1 MAMAAT
7 PPMRARGRLIMIMPD
22 RERLLNSWKSN
33 RNIISK
39 AMADVTYA
47 WPSAV
52 ISALTPE
59 AAVAV
64 LYQDEVKADKELSVE
79 EARAKYAGEYVE
91 KVAGAVN
98 AAKDG
103 MVDDIIDPA
112 KTRAMLISALEML
125 GSKRDSN
132 PPKKHDNLPM

>member
-1 MAMAAT
+1 MKCKTFLRRLAAT
-7 PPMRARGRLIMIMPD
+7 CCVLA
-22 RERLLNSWKSN
+22 LL
-33 RNIISK
+33 
-39 AMADVTYA
+39 VT
-47 WPSAV
+47 SA
-52 ISALTPE
+52 
-59 AAVAV
+59 AA
-64 LYQDEVKADKELSVE
+64 LSVE

>member
-1 MAMAAT
+1 MN
-7 PPMRARGRLIMIMPD
+7 
-22 RERLLNSWKSN
+22 REILREEVHRTLLNGG
-33 RNIISK
+33 ISG
-39 AMADVTYA
+39 D
-47 WPSAV
+47 
-52 ISALTPE
+52 
-59 AAVAV
+59 
-64 LYQDEVKADKELSVE
+64 D
-79 EARAKYAGEYVE
+79 ARAKYAGEYVE